1 MKITISIYSAILLL
15 LALVCSSCQESLEDK
30 AERQAKDYTRKYC
43 PTPLQNHTRTDSI
56 VFNKQR
62 RVYTYHLS
70 LYDELDSQEVIDKHR
85 SEIVSMLQQ
94 SLRESTGLKGFVE
107 AGFRF
112 EYVCRSGSD
121 SKKILLKVGL

>member
-1 MKITISIYSAILLL
+1 MKRLSILITVFLLL
-15 LALVCSSCQESLEDK
+15 SVILTSCQESLEDK

-43 PTPLQNHTRTDSI
+43 PTPMQNHTRTDSI

-62 RVYTYHLS
+62 KVYTYYMS
-70 LYDELDSQEVIDKHR
+70 LYDYLDSQEIIDTNR
-85 SEIVSMLQQ
+85 DAIVSMLQQ

-112 EYVCRSGSD
+112 EYVCNSGSNP
-121 SKKILLKVGL
+121 KKVLLKVGL